1 MFKSMTGFGSAS
13 FEDDQLAISVEIRT
27 LNSKFCDI
35 SFKLPKYLANR
46 ELELRSL
53 ISKKLERGKI
63 HCLIDFERKNTAAMQ
78 MQINEDLFLK
88 YYTQMNQLAVKV
100 NADTQ
105 NLFQLVLQAPE
116 VMHIDSREDSGED
129 WEKLV
134 SVLNDAMNEVDNF
147 RSSEGKT
154 LKKQLAEYLANI
166 ETLLNEIITR
176 DPERV
181 ENVKTRLKNN
191 VFSVIKPEDV
201 DENRF
206 EQELIYYLEKLD
218 ISEEKVRL
226 KSHLDYFLE
235 SLENDEMVGKK
246 LGFISQEIGREI
258 NTIGSKV
265 NEASMQRLVVQMKD
279 ELEKIKEQSMN
290 VL

>member
-166 ETLLNEIITR
+166 ETLLNEIIAR

-191 VFSVIKPEDV
+191 VLSVIKPEDV